1 MTHMWY
7 TALGDSI
14 TAGSGAS
21 APWRAYPAQILRRSA
36 ARAVPQSACLHILA
50 RPWWTTAALDMA
62 VRANDIGPLARA
74 TAISGWIGGDNLAQ
88 AGLRLLEGP
97 RRDAAALVT
106 AAIRSHQAHLAGLL
120 RFLGSVTRA
129 RLVVYAQYNP
139 FPNSPL
145 AVQAMAGLNDATR
158 AVARRAAVPVAPA
171 DTWFAGREAELI
183 HGYRTGRLEDALRCP
198 VLPVHPND
206 RGHSVIAANLWPYLS

>member
-1 MTHMWY
+1 MWY

-36 ARAVPQSACLHILA
+36 ARSVPGGACLHVLA
-50 RPWWTTAALDMA
+50 HPWWTTEALDMA
-62 VRANDIGPLARA
+62 VRENDIGPLTQA
-74 TAISGWIGGDNLAQ
+74 TAVSVWIGGDNLSQ

-97 RRDAAALVT
+97 RGDVAAVVT
-106 AAIRSHQAHLAGLL
+106 AAIRSHQAHLNRLL
-120 RFLGSVTRA
+120 RFLGSITRA
-129 RLVVYAQYNP
+129 RLVVCTQYNP

-145 AVQAMAGLNDATR
+145 AVQAMAALNDATR
-158 AVARRAAVPVAPA
+158 DVARRLGVSVAPA

-183 HGYRTGRLEDALRCP
+183 HGYRTGRLEDVLRSP
-198 VLPVHPND
+198 DVPVHPND
-206 RGHSVIAANLWPYLS
+206 RGHSVIAAGLWPFLS